1 MLSIIWTILT
11 WIFRIS
17 LGYYVCW
24 LLLGVISAIFGI
36 DSGFAAPALGNGKKD
51 YGLDGFKD
59 GITAGLLLTLMGGWV
74 VIAYQILY
82 LIIWAVLKIIG

>member
-17 LGYYVCW
+17 LGYYVLW